1 MSNTK
6 FTVIA
11 RQQTRD
17 KNDFSL
23 SMNETM
29 SHKTREKTTS
39 NKEGREPF
47 LELQTS
53 HKYQSTTRRRELER
67 TRFVKAV
74 LEAYGIVPVEGDFTS
89 ESQEKLF
96 MLT

>member
-1 MSNTK
+1 
-6 FTVIA
+6 
-11 RQQTRD
+11 
-17 KNDFSL
+17 
-23 SMNETM
+23 MNETM

-47 LELQTS
+47 LELQPS

-74 LEAYGIVPVEGDFTS
+74 LEAYDIVPVEGDFTS